1 MKRYVNRLQSYWL
14 NDVSFV
20 TLLIML
26 ICAVFILPIVMEY
39 STHGVLLFNVLLL
52 SVFLTG
58 AFSTS
63 NKWLVFLS
71 ISLFSFH
78 LFLRVIRFGDNP
90 YSFYILENVIAIAN
104 TLLFIIINLQL
115 LFRDQSI
122 NAYRIIGA
130 INVYLLI
137 ALMGALVL
145 EVIHAIVGSSIAG
158 NVQLQGN
165 DIDYIHFMY
174 FSLSSLTT
182 VGFGDIYPV
191 NVVTKMLVTFLSVMG
206 ILFPAVVISRLVGMA
221 TNNKSN

>member
-39 STHGVLLFNVLLL
+39 STHGVLLFNILLL

-63 NKWLVFLS
+63 NKWLVILS
-71 ISLFSFH
+71 ISLFSIH
-78 LFLRVIRFGDNP
+78 LFLRVVRLGDNP

-104 TLLFIIINLQL
+104 TLLFIIINLQH

>member
-39 STHGVLLFNVLLL
+39 STHGVLLFNILLL

-63 NKWLVFLS
+63 NKWLVILS
-71 ISLFSFH
+71 ITLFSIH
-78 LFLRVIRFGDNP
+78 LFLRVVRFGDNP

-221 TNNKSN
+221 AIKTN